1 MPLKI
6 DLRAQETL
14 YIGNSTLVV
23 ASDERSTVIID
34 GTLPIM
40 RERDYISAVQVTTP
54 LGALMRAVQTHYLSP
69 SATSLSD
76 IYKVYFSGPDEQ
88 PSAVKEA
95 MRCAAEGD
103 LYKALRLLRSVDGP
117 I

>member
-14 YIGNSTLVV
+14 YVGNSTLIV
-23 ASDERSTVIID
+23 ASDERSTVLID
-34 GTLPIM
+34 GTLPVM
-40 RERDYISAVQVTTP
+40 RERDYIRAVQVTTP

-69 SATSLSD
+69 SATSLSA
-76 IYKVYFSGPDEQ
+76 IYKVYFCQSDEQ
-88 PSAVKEA
+88 PSPVKEA
-95 MRCAAEGD
+95 MRCVAEDD
-103 LYKALRLLRSVDGP
+103 LYKALRLLRSVGGP